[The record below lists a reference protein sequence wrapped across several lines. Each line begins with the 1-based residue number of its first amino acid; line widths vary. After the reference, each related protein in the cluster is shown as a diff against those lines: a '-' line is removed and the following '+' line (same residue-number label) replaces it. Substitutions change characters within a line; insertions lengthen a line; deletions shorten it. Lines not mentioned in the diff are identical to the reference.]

1 MMHMLIKINSYKREM
16 TIFKLNKK
24 LKTYRSSPP
33 EVLLR
38 KGVLKI
44 CSKSTGQHPC
54 GSAISSSKAT
64 LLKSLFGMGVF
75 LVTHENVKK

>member
-33 EVLLR
+33 EVLLS

-44 CSKSTGQHPC
+44 CSKSTGEHHAEVRFQV
-54 GSAISSSKAT
+54 ARQ
-64 LLKSLFGMGVF
+64 LY
-75 LVTHENVKK
+75 